1 MRLSSPAMNDDPIRR
16 LQIKDALE
24 AELRAT
30 IEQRVDRYLAVNH
43 QSIIAGHH
51 FAASSAECLDIYRD
65 GHFLSTV
72 MVSQAVAEGIF
83 RFILERN
90 RLAGE
95 TGDRPTVAARLVADK
110 IISQQCSDA
119 FVRIWR
125 SFRNDVH
132 HMNPKVAAIPFPEL
146 AKRNIDDLATIEREI
161 FAYRVND
168 GKLSPAQP
176 RYWDVQPDGTVPVFL
191 RLHP

>member
-1 MRLSSPAMNDDPIRR
+1 MSDEQIRR
-16 LQIKDALE
+16 LHVKDALE
-24 AELRAT
+24 AELQAT
-30 IEQRVDRYLAVNH
+30 VEQRVDRYLAVNH
-43 QSIIAGHH
+43 QNIIARHH
-51 FAASSAECLDIYRD
+51 FAAASAECLDIYRD

-72 MVSQAVAEGIF
+72 MVSQAVTEAIF
-83 RFILERN
+83 CFVLERN
-90 RLAGE
+90 GRAGE
-95 TGDRPTVAARLVADK
+95 AGDRPTVAKRLVADGL
-110 IISQQCSDA
+110 ISQACSDA

-132 HMNPKVAAIPFPEL
+132 HMNPKVAVIPFPEL
-146 AKRNIDDLATIEREI
+146 AKRNIEDLATIEREI
-161 FAYRVND
+161 FAYCVND

>member
-1 MRLSSPAMNDDPIRR
+1 MNDDQIRR
-16 LQIKDALE
+16 LQIKGALE
-24 AELRAT
+24 AELQAT
-30 IEQRVDRYLAVNH
+30 VEQRVDRYLAVNH
-43 QSIIAGHH
+43 QNIIAGHH
-51 FAASSAECLDIYRD
+51 FASASAECLDVYRD

-72 MVSQAVAEGIF
+72 MVSHAVAEGIF
-83 RFILERN
+83 RFVLERN
-90 RLAGE
+90 DRAGE
-95 TGDRPTVAARLVADK
+95 AGDRPAVAERLMADGL
-110 IISQQCSDA
+110 ISQECSTA

-146 AKRNIDDLATIEREI
+146 AKRNIDDLATIEREL

-168 GKLSPAQP
+168 GKLSPVHA
-176 RYWDVQPDGTVPVFL
+176 RYWDAQPDGTVPVLL